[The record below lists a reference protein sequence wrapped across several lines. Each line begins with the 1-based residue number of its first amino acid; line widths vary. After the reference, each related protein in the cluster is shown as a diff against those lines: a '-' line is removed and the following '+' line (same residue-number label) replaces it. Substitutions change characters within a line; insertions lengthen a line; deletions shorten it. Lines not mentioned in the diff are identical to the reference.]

1 MCRGCRGGGVQVMV
15 EPCHRQVRGR
25 ARWSARDGLPRPPGG
40 GGGGGVR
47 GGGVVVS
54 VCIVPR

>member
-1 MCRGCRGGGVQVMV
+1 MV

-40 GGGGGVR
+40 GGR